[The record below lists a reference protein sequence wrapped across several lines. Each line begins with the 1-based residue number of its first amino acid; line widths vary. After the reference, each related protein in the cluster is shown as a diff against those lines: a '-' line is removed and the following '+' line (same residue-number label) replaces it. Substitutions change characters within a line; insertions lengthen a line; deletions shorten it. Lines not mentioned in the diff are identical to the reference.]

1 MTQKPALYVAW
12 SAQAEALAEQPKEP
26 PRRPSLAVEQFSE
39 ATHKFD
45 YNWEERLKAVDPRI
59 HPLMRFSNY
68 HIYEARLY
76 KAVEILNATD
86 DVESDHAIE
95 CVLEAFWGLRQARH
109 NQNVLNREENRG
121 RNDLQMAGEDME
133 ALLDLAMAVK
143 PGSAV
148 RVRLEHDWKRGIL
161 SREAAQK
168 HEGMTSVFCNELRS
182 QLRETIPDTPKA
194 VLLIG
199 AINEMKLRQY
209 HRDLAAS
216 TGISVVK

>member
-1 MTQKPALYVAW
+1 
-12 SAQAEALAEQPKEP
+12 
-26 PRRPSLAVEQFSE
+26 
-39 ATHKFD
+39 
-45 YNWEERLKAVDPRI
+45 
-59 HPLMRFSNY
+59 MRFSNY

-95 CVLEAFWGLRQARH
+95 CVLEAFWGLREARH
-109 NQNVLNREENRG
+109 NQNLMNREDNRG
-121 RNDLQMAGEDME
+121 LNDLHMAGEDMQ

-148 RVRLEHDWKRGIL
+148 RVRLEHDWKRCML
-161 SREAAQK
+161 SRQQ
-168 HEGMTSVFCNELRS
+168 EGLTSTLCNEMKS
-182 QLRETIPDTPKA
+182 QLRETVPGTPKA
-194 VLLIG
+194 LLLIG

-216 TGISVVK
+216 AGISVVKENHPIKKRPVITRGVFLWLYIISNCRQPRAASRRR

>member
-1 MTQKPALYVAW
+1 VVW

-39 ATHKFD
+39 ATHPFN
-45 YNWEERLKAVDPRI
+45 YNWEERLKAVDPNI
-59 HPLMRFSNY
+59 HPLMRFDNY

-95 CVLEAFWGLRQARH
+95 CVLEAFWALRQARH
-109 NQNVLNREENRG
+109 NQNIMNREQNRG

-133 ALLDLAMAVK
+133 TLLELAMHVK

-148 RVRLEHDWKRGIL
+148 RVRLEHDWKRGIM
-161 SREAAQK
+161 SREARHQ
-168 HEGMTSVFCNELRS
+168 HEGMTGVLCNELRS

-194 VLLIG
+194 VLLTG

-209 HRDLAAS
+209 HRELAES
-216 TGISVVK
+216 SGISLVK